1 MDEWKKLECK
11 FLLEISFEMSTSQS
25 TEEAYIKWL
34 NDHLTKATPPLIV
47 YDLTEEIICNGVAI
61 GILLEII
68 GRIKIDGLLLQ
79 PITTVERLHN
89 IHEVFSVLRRLNVKI
104 NNIQPE
110 DIMEGDKD
118 TVLELLIAINDYF
131 LPKPNMKTP
140 KKFNANNHNNYD
152 IDYKMESNGRT
163 SAWSTISSSTRRTPI
178 NRSET
183 VPQLNGHHENGIF
196 STNNHHSHKNLLHHS
211 TNGIDYPTI
220 DLPWSNSIDH
230 FTDNNNNSRQPY
242 SSYHQSL
249 APTPTPSE
257 LTNSTSP
264 RSKSTVYR
272 VRSEPLSPRSI
283 HGMGNSNHRFHT
295 LKQYN
300 NTIDITTT
308 TTTTTNYKS
317 IPLINNKINNQQT
330 SINQYHDNN
339 NNNNNSLINDNKKI
353 DHKQNDHDLDL
364 DLDHDLNV
372 NLDQIELDLTI
383 NNSLNRINYELLHKN
398 DSFINNN
405 NNNNNESLIHHYSPN
420 RYNHV
425 DKADH
430 YALHSNKT
438 NQFNLMK
445 NKKYKKKLNLLK
457 KIQKFYFYC
466 IHHLMKLNYHRI
478 IETNESIEASLSTA
492 PINIR
497 SALPNLNSGS
507 RGYYHQTNPSQSIP
521 SNNYSDSRNGNTIR
535 SGRSTNELPQI
546 VDSMNEVQQLR
557 SQLNMLSKLIES
569 DGSNPV
575 RTASVLR
582 QTAAKSTEENSRLSD
597 SLKTFLYNMN
607 KPGNLDKTTMSTNN
621 YSIKSHEYQDLLD
634 NNNKQRLSNN
644 PMNTSRPHPPHHQ
657 GQQQQAEHQH
667 DYTPRHH
674 HHSPQSHQRDHHH
687 SNYNPSKHT
696 FNQPY
701 NHLNSSNTS
710 TPINTPM
717 IISPSHLSMIK
728 PDNYDRTISPRSM
741 SPYKLDH
748 SKNQLISPSSLS
760 LSPTNSDRI
769 KNIKRQ
775 LSPTGKRFPYYQP
788 YIHSLMHSNELN
800 KVDKHKCF
808 NESKTLSH
816 GLTTAQAQL
825 IKSPTQR
832 LLMQKK
838 EKKQTL
844 MTIFFIEIKQE
855 IYFSLL
861 YSYERDDEDDGIFTI
876 DSLEYLLNECLMLT
890 WDSSSVLIIHHY
902 FGLK

>member
-1 MDEWKKLECK
+1 MLET
-11 FLLEISFEMSTSQS
+11 ITSQS

-118 TVLELLIAINDYF
+118 TVLELLTAINDYF

-140 KKFNANNHNNYD
+140 KKFNANNHNHNNYD

-183 VPQLNGHHENGIF
+183 APQLNGNHENGIL

-230 FTDNNNNSRQPY
+230 FTDNNSRQPY

-283 HGMGNSNHRFHT
+283 HGKRTIHR
-295 LKQYN
+295 
-300 NTIDITTT
+300 
-308 TTTTTNYKS
+308 
-317 IPLINNKINNQQT
+317 
-330 SINQYHDNN
+330 
-339 NNNNNSLINDNKKI
+339 
-353 DHKQNDHDLDL
+353 
-364 DLDHDLNV
+364 
-372 NLDQIELDLTI
+372 
-383 NNSLNRINYELLHKN
+383 
-398 DSFINNN
+398 
-405 NNNNNESLIHHYSPN
+405 
-420 RYNHV
+420 
-425 DKADH
+425 
-430 YALHSNKT
+430 
-438 NQFNLMK
+438 
-445 NKKYKKKLNLLK
+445 
-457 KIQKFYFYC
+457 
-466 IHHLMKLNYHRI
+466 
-478 IETNESIEASLSTA
+478 EASLSTA

-507 RGYYHQTNPSQSIP
+507 RGYYNQTNRSQSIQ
-521 SNNYSDSRNGNTIR
+521 SNNYPDSRNGNTIR

-575 RTASVLR
+575 RTASALR
-582 QTAAKSTEENSRLSD
+582 QTASKSTQTEFGYLLDRQAKKSNAEISELRGIIKIKEEAIHLLEEENSRLSD

-607 KPGNLDKTTMSTNN
+607 KPGNLDKTTMSTNH

-644 PMNTSRPHPPHHQ
+644 PVNTSHPHPPYHQ
-657 GQQQQAEHQH
+657 GQQQQQKAEHQH

-674 HHSPQSHQRDHHH
+674 HHSPQSRQRDHHH

-696 FNQPY
+696 FNQTY
-701 NHLNSSNTS
+701 THLNSSNTS

-728 PDNYDRTISPRSM
+728 PDNYDRTLSPRSI

-748 SKNQLISPSSLS
+748 SKTQLISPSSLS

-832 LLMQKK
+832 LLMQ
-838 EKKQTL
+838 
-844 MTIFFIEIKQE
+844 
-855 IYFSLL
+855 SLPSTD
-861 YSYERDDEDDGIFTI
+861 Y
-876 DSLEYLLNECLMLT
+876 
-890 WDSSSVLIIHHY
+890 
-902 FGLK
+902 

>member
-1 MDEWKKLECK
+1 MLET
-11 FLLEISFEMSTSQS
+11 ITSQS

-34 NDHLTKATPPLIV
+34 NDHLSKATPPLIV

-118 TVLELLIAINDYF
+118 TVLELLFAINDYF

-140 KKFNANNHNNYD
+140 KKFIANNPNHNNYD

-183 VPQLNGHHENGIF
+183 VPQLNGNHENGIL
-196 STNNHHSHKNLLHHS
+196 STNNHHSYKNLLHHS

-230 FTDNNNNSRQPY
+230 FTDNNNNNNSRQPY

-283 HGMGNSNHRFHT
+283 HSKR
-295 LKQYN
+295 
-300 NTIDITTT
+300 
-308 TTTTTNYKS
+308 
-317 IPLINNKINNQQT
+317 
-330 SINQYHDNN
+330 
-339 NNNNNSLINDNKKI
+339 
-353 DHKQNDHDLDL
+353 
-364 DLDHDLNV
+364 
-372 NLDQIELDLTI
+372 
-383 NNSLNRINYELLHKN
+383 
-398 DSFINNN
+398 
-405 NNNNNESLIHHYSPN
+405 
-420 RYNHV
+420 
-425 DKADH
+425 
-430 YALHSNKT
+430 
-438 NQFNLMK
+438 
-445 NKKYKKKLNLLK
+445 
-457 KIQKFYFYC
+457 
-466 IHHLMKLNYHRI
+466 
-478 IETNESIEASLSTA
+478 ETSLSTA

-507 RGYYHQTNPSQSIP
+507 RGYYNQTNRSQSMQ
-521 SNNYSDSRNGNTIR
+521 SNNYPDSRNVNTIR

-575 RTASVLR
+575 RTASALR
-582 QTAAKSTEENSRLSD
+582 QTAAKSTQTEFGYLLDRQAKKSNAEISELRGIIKIKEEAIHLLEEENSRLSD

-644 PMNTSRPHPPHHQ
+644 PVNTSHSHPHHHQ
-657 GQQQQAEHQH
+657 VQQQQQQQAEHQH
-667 DYTPRHH
+667 DYTPRHQ
-674 HHSPQSHQRDHHH
+674 HHSPQSRQRDHHH
-687 SNYNPSKHT
+687 SNYNPSKHS
-696 FNQPY
+696 FNQTY
-701 NHLNSSNTS
+701 SHLNSSNTS

-728 PDNYDRTISPRSM
+728 PDIYDRTISPRSI

-760 LSPTNSDRI
+760 LSPTNSDKI

-800 KVDKHKCF
+800 KIDKHKCF
-808 NESKTLSH
+808 NESKNLSH
-816 GLTTAQAQL
+816 GLTTTQAQL

-832 LLMQKK
+832 LLMQ
-838 EKKQTL
+838 
-844 MTIFFIEIKQE
+844 
-855 IYFSLL
+855 SLPSTD
-861 YSYERDDEDDGIFTI
+861 Y
-876 DSLEYLLNECLMLT
+876 
-890 WDSSSVLIIHHY
+890 
-902 FGLK
+902 

>member
-1 MDEWKKLECK
+1 MLET
-11 FLLEISFEMSTSQS
+11 MTSQS

-140 KKFNANNHNNYD
+140 KKFNANNHNHNNYD

-183 VPQLNGHHENGIF
+183 VPQLNGHHENGII

-230 FTDNNNNSRQPY
+230 FTDNSRQPY

-283 HGMGNSNHRFHT
+283 HGKRTIHR
-295 LKQYN
+295 
-300 NTIDITTT
+300 
-308 TTTTTNYKS
+308 
-317 IPLINNKINNQQT
+317 
-330 SINQYHDNN
+330 
-339 NNNNNSLINDNKKI
+339 
-353 DHKQNDHDLDL
+353 
-364 DLDHDLNV
+364 
-372 NLDQIELDLTI
+372 
-383 NNSLNRINYELLHKN
+383 
-398 DSFINNN
+398 
-405 NNNNNESLIHHYSPN
+405 
-420 RYNHV
+420 
-425 DKADH
+425 
-430 YALHSNKT
+430 
-438 NQFNLMK
+438 
-445 NKKYKKKLNLLK
+445 
-457 KIQKFYFYC
+457 
-466 IHHLMKLNYHRI
+466 
-478 IETNESIEASLSTA
+478 EASLSTA

-521 SNNYSDSRNGNTIR
+521 SNNYPDSRNVNTIR

-582 QTAAKSTEENSRLSD
+582 QTAAKSTQTEFGYLLDRQAKKSNAEISELRGIIKIKEEAIHLLEEENSRLSD

-657 GQQQQAEHQH
+657 GQQQQVEHQH
-667 DYTPRHH
+667 DYTPQHHHHH

-808 NESKTLSH
+808 NESNK
-816 GLTTAQAQL
+816 
-825 IKSPTQR
+825 
-832 LLMQKK
+832 
-838 EKKQTL
+838 
-844 MTIFFIEIKQE
+844 
-855 IYFSLL
+855 
-861 YSYERDDEDDGIFTI
+861 
-876 DSLEYLLNECLMLT
+876 LN
-890 WDSSSVLIIHHY
+890 
-902 FGLK
+902 

>member
-1 MDEWKKLECK
+1 MLET
-11 FLLEISFEMSTSQS
+11 MTSQS

-140 KKFNANNHNNYD
+140 KKFNANNHNHNNYD

-183 VPQLNGHHENGIF
+183 VPQLNGHHENGII

-230 FTDNNNNSRQPY
+230 FTDNSRQPY

-283 HGMGNSNHRFHT
+283 HGKRTIHR
-295 LKQYN
+295 
-300 NTIDITTT
+300 
-308 TTTTTNYKS
+308 
-317 IPLINNKINNQQT
+317 
-330 SINQYHDNN
+330 
-339 NNNNNSLINDNKKI
+339 
-353 DHKQNDHDLDL
+353 
-364 DLDHDLNV
+364 
-372 NLDQIELDLTI
+372 
-383 NNSLNRINYELLHKN
+383 
-398 DSFINNN
+398 
-405 NNNNNESLIHHYSPN
+405 
-420 RYNHV
+420 
-425 DKADH
+425 
-430 YALHSNKT
+430 
-438 NQFNLMK
+438 
-445 NKKYKKKLNLLK
+445 
-457 KIQKFYFYC
+457 
-466 IHHLMKLNYHRI
+466 
-478 IETNESIEASLSTA
+478 EASLSTA

-521 SNNYSDSRNGNTIR
+521 SNNYPDSRNVNTIR

-582 QTAAKSTEENSRLSD
+582 QTAAKSTQTEFGYLLDRQAKKSNAEISELRGIIKIKEEAIHLLEEENSRLSD

-657 GQQQQAEHQH
+657 GQQQQVEHQH
-667 DYTPRHH
+667 DYTPQHHHHH

-832 LLMQKK
+832 LLMQ
-838 EKKQTL
+838 
-844 MTIFFIEIKQE
+844 
-855 IYFSLL
+855 SLPSTD
-861 YSYERDDEDDGIFTI
+861 Y
-876 DSLEYLLNECLMLT
+876 
-890 WDSSSVLIIHHY
+890 
-902 FGLK
+902 

>member
-1 MDEWKKLECK
+1 MLET
-11 FLLEISFEMSTSQS
+11 MTSQS

-140 KKFNANNHNNYD
+140 KKFNANNHNHNNYD

-183 VPQLNGHHENGIF
+183 VPQLNGNHENGIF

-230 FTDNNNNSRQPY
+230 FTDNSRQPY

-283 HGMGNSNHRFHT
+283 HGKRTIHR
-295 LKQYN
+295 
-300 NTIDITTT
+300 
-308 TTTTTNYKS
+308 
-317 IPLINNKINNQQT
+317 
-330 SINQYHDNN
+330 
-339 NNNNNSLINDNKKI
+339 
-353 DHKQNDHDLDL
+353 
-364 DLDHDLNV
+364 
-372 NLDQIELDLTI
+372 
-383 NNSLNRINYELLHKN
+383 
-398 DSFINNN
+398 
-405 NNNNNESLIHHYSPN
+405 
-420 RYNHV
+420 
-425 DKADH
+425 
-430 YALHSNKT
+430 
-438 NQFNLMK
+438 
-445 NKKYKKKLNLLK
+445 
-457 KIQKFYFYC
+457 
-466 IHHLMKLNYHRI
+466 
-478 IETNESIEASLSTA
+478 EASLSTA

-521 SNNYSDSRNGNTIR
+521 SNNYPDSRNGNTIR

-582 QTAAKSTEENSRLSD
+582 QTAAKSTQTEFGYLLDRQAKKSNAEISELRGIIKIKEEAIHLLEEENSRLSD

-657 GQQQQAEHQH
+657 GQQQQVEHQH
-667 DYTPRHH
+667 DYTPQHQ
-674 HHSPQSHQRDHHH
+674 HHSPQSRQRDHHH

-832 LLMQKK
+832 LLMQ
-838 EKKQTL
+838 
-844 MTIFFIEIKQE
+844 
-855 IYFSLL
+855 SLPSTD
-861 YSYERDDEDDGIFTI
+861 Y
-876 DSLEYLLNECLMLT
+876 
-890 WDSSSVLIIHHY
+890 
-902 FGLK
+902 

>member
-1 MDEWKKLECK
+1 M
-11 FLLEISFEMSTSQS
+11 TSQS

-140 KKFNANNHNNYD
+140 KKFIANNHNHNHND

-183 VPQLNGHHENGIF
+183 VPQLNGNHENGIL

-230 FTDNNNNSRQPY
+230 FTDNSRQPY

-283 HGMGNSNHRFHT
+283 HGKRTIHR
-295 LKQYN
+295 
-300 NTIDITTT
+300 
-308 TTTTTNYKS
+308 
-317 IPLINNKINNQQT
+317 
-330 SINQYHDNN
+330 
-339 NNNNNSLINDNKKI
+339 
-353 DHKQNDHDLDL
+353 
-364 DLDHDLNV
+364 
-372 NLDQIELDLTI
+372 
-383 NNSLNRINYELLHKN
+383 
-398 DSFINNN
+398 
-405 NNNNNESLIHHYSPN
+405 
-420 RYNHV
+420 
-425 DKADH
+425 
-430 YALHSNKT
+430 
-438 NQFNLMK
+438 
-445 NKKYKKKLNLLK
+445 
-457 KIQKFYFYC
+457 
-466 IHHLMKLNYHRI
+466 
-478 IETNESIEASLSTA
+478 EASLSTA

-521 SNNYSDSRNGNTIR
+521 SNNYPDSRNGNTIR

-582 QTAAKSTEENSRLSD
+582 QTAAKSTQTEFGYLLDRQAKKSNAEISELRGIIKIKEEAIHLLEEENSRLSD

-607 KPGNLDKTTMSTNN
+607 KPGSLDKTTMSTNN

-674 HHSPQSHQRDHHH
+674 HHSPQSRQRDHHH

-696 FNQPY
+696 FNQTY
-701 NHLNSSNTS
+701 SHLNSSNTS

-728 PDNYDRTISPRSM
+728 PDNYDRTISPRSI

-748 SKNQLISPSSLS
+748 SKSQLISPSSLS

-832 LLMQKK
+832 LLMQ
-838 EKKQTL
+838 
-844 MTIFFIEIKQE
+844 
-855 IYFSLL
+855 SLPSTD
-861 YSYERDDEDDGIFTI
+861 Y
-876 DSLEYLLNECLMLT
+876 
-890 WDSSSVLIIHHY
+890 
-902 FGLK
+902 

>member
-1 MDEWKKLECK
+1 MLET
-11 FLLEISFEMSTSQS
+11 MTSQS

-140 KKFNANNHNNYD
+140 KKFNANNHNHNNYD

-183 VPQLNGHHENGIF
+183 APQLNGNHENGIL

-220 DLPWSNSIDH
+220 DLPWSNPIDH

-283 HGMGNSNHRFHT
+283 HGKRTIHR
-295 LKQYN
+295 
-300 NTIDITTT
+300 
-308 TTTTTNYKS
+308 
-317 IPLINNKINNQQT
+317 
-330 SINQYHDNN
+330 
-339 NNNNNSLINDNKKI
+339 
-353 DHKQNDHDLDL
+353 
-364 DLDHDLNV
+364 
-372 NLDQIELDLTI
+372 
-383 NNSLNRINYELLHKN
+383 
-398 DSFINNN
+398 
-405 NNNNNESLIHHYSPN
+405 
-420 RYNHV
+420 
-425 DKADH
+425 
-430 YALHSNKT
+430 
-438 NQFNLMK
+438 
-445 NKKYKKKLNLLK
+445 
-457 KIQKFYFYC
+457 
-466 IHHLMKLNYHRI
+466 
-478 IETNESIEASLSTA
+478 EASLSTA

-507 RGYYHQTNPSQSIP
+507 RGYYHQTNPSQSIQ
-521 SNNYSDSRNGNTIR
+521 SNNYPDSRNGNTIR

-582 QTAAKSTEENSRLSD
+582 QTAAKSTQTEFGYLLDRQAKKSNAEISELRGIIKIKEEAIHLLEEENSRLSD

-657 GQQQQAEHQH
+657 GQQQQVEHQH

-674 HHSPQSHQRDHHH
+674 HHSPQPRQRDHHH

-748 SKNQLISPSSLS
+748 SKSQLISPSSLS

-832 LLMQKK
+832 LLMQ
-838 EKKQTL
+838 
-844 MTIFFIEIKQE
+844 
-855 IYFSLL
+855 SLPSTD
-861 YSYERDDEDDGIFTI
+861 Y
-876 DSLEYLLNECLMLT
+876 
-890 WDSSSVLIIHHY
+890 
-902 FGLK
+902 